1 MNKKFYDLPQEKQDA
16 IINAAL
22 HVFAKYDYK
31 KASTDEIVSLA
42 GISKG
47 LLFHYFENKKGLYLF
62 LYQYAADYLVREMRK
77 QHDFSETDYF
87 RIVVNAQ
94 MSKLAVLSK
103 HPDIML
109 FLVQAYYEESPVVKN
124 ELDKS
129 FGMIVTDSSQ
139 RFLERADTS
148 KLKEDVPPEKVLNII
163 LWMAEGFMRTRTPE
177 QLADLPKVNE
187 EFLDHIELLRRQVY
201 KPEFLEEQKEEG
213 VIKWQ

>member
-1 MNKKFYDLPQEKQDA
+1 MNKKFYDLPQEKQDV

-148 KLKEDVPPEKVLNII
+148 KLKEDVSPEKVLNII

-177 QLADLPKVNE
+177 QLADLPKLNE

-201 KPEFLEEQKEEG
+201 KPEFLEEKKG
-213 VIKWQ
+213 

>member
-62 LYQYAADYLVREMRK
+62 LYQYATDYLVREMRK

-148 KLKEDVPPEKVLNII
+148 KLKEDVSPEKVLNII

-177 QLADLPKVNE
+177 QLADLPKLNE

-201 KPEFLEEQKEEG
+201 KPEFLEEKKG
-213 VIKWQ
+213 

>member
-77 QHDFSETDYF
+77 QQDFSETDYF

-148 KLKEDVPPEKVLNII
+148 KLKEDVSPEKVLNII

-177 QLADLPKVNE
+177 QLADLPKLNE

-201 KPEFLEEQKEEG
+201 KPEFLEEKKG
-213 VIKWQ
+213 

>member
-148 KLKEDVPPEKVLNII
+148 KLKEDVSPEKVLNII

-177 QLADLPKVNE
+177 QLADLPKLNE

-201 KPEFLEEQKEEG
+201 KPEFLEEKKG
-213 VIKWQ
+213 